1 VGTATKLSNIAKGK
15 IAQGSNEA
23 VNGSQ
28 LSNLGYHLGLEVNN
42 DGTGFKAP
50 QLSALEGST
59 TTPTNVV
66 DALNAATDKLNEG
79 ITLAGN
85 NHIAGIKAT
94 EINKNLGEA
103 FTIVGGYTGT
113 EASANNLRTVVKNGV
128 LEIQMA
134 EKPVFSEVTATDK
147 VTVGAGNETAEIT
160 KDGTRI
166 KGVDGKTANY
176 TLDGSTIDDGQG
188 NSVETTALYNRFIDK
203 DGNLSNHNARG
214 TGYLD
219 SDGNVGGYNA
229 KGVELVDIDG
239 NEAAY
244 TAKGIDYAK
253 EGEKGTGTITGLKD
267 LDDQSHGTTA
277 VNKNYVDGK
286 FTNIVGDV
294 TQGDVKLDKDGNIL
308 TKDEVA
314 KDPSKVAKTIENVL
328 VDSDGKP
335 VFVTHN
341 VDGRGEYIQNDIASA
356 VRNMNEQGIKYF
368 HTNDGQNRDPRLD
381 DVFNKEDAKASGKY
395 STAVGYQAHAEGEN
409 AVAMGN
415 NAVASAYSLA
425 IGPNAKATGKRSV
438 SVGIGNIVEADSSG
452 AFGEPNYID
461 GKVVN
466 GQTTVSGSYAV
477 GNNNVINSSNTFV
490 FGSNVNN
497 SGQVDSA
504 GKPVAMGDT
513 VENSVYL
520 GDRTT
525 ATKGNGVGT
534 RNRTVTGEVGQTTT
548 AGDKGTVATATVGGV
563 TYGGFAGAVA
573 NGVVSVGAAGA
584 ERRIQN
590 VAAGE
595 ISPTST
601 DAINGSQLYS
611 VANTLSQGMN
621 NMANNVNMNFNRLN
635 NRISDVDRKL
645 RSGIAGAVAMST
657 LVQAYNSSDSLVSI
671 GTGTYRGSSAL
682 AVGYS
687 RVSDNGKIIIKLS
700 GSVNNAGH
708 YMGGAS
714 VGYRF

>member
-1 VGTATKLSNIAKGK
+1 
-15 IAQGSNEA
+15 
-23 VNGSQ
+23 
-28 LSNLGYHLGLEVNN
+28 
-42 DGTGFKAP
+42 
-50 QLSALEGST
+50 
-59 TTPTNVV
+59 
-66 DALNAATDKLNEG
+66 
-79 ITLAGN
+79 
-85 NHIAGIKAT
+85 
-94 EINKNLGEA
+94 
-103 FTIVGGYTGT
+103 
-113 EASANNLRTVVKNGV
+113 
-128 LEIQMA
+128 
-134 EKPVFSEVTATDK
+134 
-147 VTVGAGNETAEIT
+147 
-160 KDGTRI
+160 TRI
-166 KGVDGKTANY
+166 KGLDGKTANY
-176 TLDGSTIDDGQG
+176 TLDGSAIDDGQG

-253 EGEKGTGTITGLKD
+253 DGEKGTGTISGLKD

-294 TQGDVKLDKDGNIL
+294 KHGDVKLDKDGNIL
-308 TKDEVA
+308 TKDEA
-314 KDPSKVAKTIENVL
+314 ARDPSKVAKTIDNVL

-452 AFGEPNYID
+452 AFGDPNYID

-497 SGQVDSA
+497 SSQVDSA